1 MGNRP
6 NDRDIDTR
14 PPSRLPSGIT
24 EEMIANSL
32 GSGSVKKK
40 RKKINT
46 GKGIFSRI
54 REEDRDAAEL
64 ALRLEEMAEQDD
76 PLGVFLSNGPVQEVG
91 VNGLSSDEIR
101 KQCQWLNK
109 RKPRC
114 GANEIFR
121 RNDGSCNN
129 LINPLLGVSGSPF
142 QRIATPTY
150 GNNFNTPRLA
160 QSGRKLPSPRFLTQ
174 NVLKVSNRRTV
185 FGTTTLFVQ
194 MGQFIDHDLT
204 LTPEFE
210 DDAEGEELE
219 CCEHDSRGRP
229 RIFPD
234 NFDEVR
240 CVPIRIPDDDP
251 FWGRRGRGSPSQRGR
266 TCYEARRSLPALGLN
281 CEASSVREQTDAL
294 THWLDSS
301 NVYGSTEKE
310 ARDVRE
316 PGNSFFLKADNRFR
330 TSRGGRSLLPSCD
343 VFRNNINACGAPC
356 NERTNCRVA
365 GDQRVNE
372 QAGLATLHTVWLR
385 EHNRIARELEN
396 INRNWG
402 VEKVFQES
410 RRILNAEW
418 QHIIYKEW
426 LPILLGKNY
435 TTAFDL
441 TPLDFGYTN
450 GIGSYNEEMDPRIN
464 NEFATAA
471 FRFGHSMMPREV
483 PMREDA
489 GGTINRDL
497 NLRDVFNNVSIF
509 KDPDV
514 VNQIVRG
521 QMGEASAE
529 WDPAFNEDLV
539 NSLFGEELD
548 LGALN
553 INRGRDHG
561 LPGYN
566 SYREICQSGAYG
578 RANSFQDLSGGGA
591 LEQEDI
597 LTLQDLYDDVDDID
611 LFVGGTLEVSHL
623 DALLGPAFTCII
635 GDQFLRLKEG
645 DRFYYEHGHDP
656 TTRFS
661 LDLLGEIRKVSMAR
675 IICDNTDIEETQP
688 NVFMIDKRG
697 NRVTNCDN
705 IPEMDLRVFTD

>member
-1 MGNRP
+1 
-6 NDRDIDTR
+6 
-14 PPSRLPSGIT
+14 
-24 EEMIANSL
+24 
-32 GSGSVKKK
+32 
-40 RKKINT
+40 
-46 GKGIFSRI
+46 
-54 REEDRDAAEL
+54 
-64 ALRLEEMAEQDD
+64 
-76 PLGVFLSNGPVQEVG
+76 
-91 VNGLSSDEIR
+91 
-101 KQCQWLNK
+101 
-109 RKPRC
+109 
-114 GANEIFR
+114 
-121 RNDGSCNN
+121 
-129 LINPLLGVSGSPF
+129 
-142 QRIATPTY
+142 
-150 GNNFNTPRLA
+150 
-160 QSGRKLPSPRFLTQ
+160 
-174 NVLKVSNRRTV
+174 
-185 FGTTTLFVQ
+185 

-316 PGNSFFLKADNRFR
+316 PGNSFFLKADNDGLRS
-330 TSRGGRSLLPSCD
+330 SRGGRSLLPSCD

-450 GIGSYNEEMDPRIN
+450 GIG
-464 NEFATAA
+464 
-471 FRFGHSMMPREV
+471 
-483 PMREDA
+483 
-489 GGTINRDL
+489 
-497 NLRDVFNNVSIF
+497 
-509 KDPDV
+509 
-514 VNQIVRG
+514 
-521 QMGEASAE
+521 
-529 WDPAFNEDLV
+529 
-539 NSLFGEELD
+539 
-548 LGALN
+548 
-553 INRGRDHG
+553 
-561 LPGYN
+561 
-566 SYREICQSGAYG
+566 
-578 RANSFQDLSGGGA
+578 
-591 LEQEDI
+591 
-597 LTLQDLYDDVDDID
+597 
-611 LFVGGTLEVSHL
+611 
-623 DALLGPAFTCII
+623 
-635 GDQFLRLKEG
+635 
-645 DRFYYEHGHDP
+645 
-656 TTRFS
+656 
-661 LDLLGEIRKVSMAR
+661 
-675 IICDNTDIEETQP
+675 
-688 NVFMIDKRG
+688 
-697 NRVTNCDN
+697 
-705 IPEMDLRVFTD
+705 